1 VAAEG
6 GAHLLLRARTRLGP
20 SPRMSSGEIGRLV
33 RQIPTQYP
41 FVLVDRILEHDPAG
55 RLVATKNVTG
65 AEDFFAGH
73 FPSHPVMPGVLIL
86 ESLAQAAGI
95 WLLKTAPDPRRVEI
109 RVVGFDEAKFRRP
122 VVPGDQMRLEV
133 RLVHR
138 RGDLVRF
145 HGDVR
150 VGEARA
156 AEARLL
162 LQVAS
167 LPPADVD
174 PLARVAAGAVLE
186 PGVKVGPFCVV
197 GEKAR
202 LGRGT
207 VLESH
212 VVIEGDTRVGEH
224 NRFFPF
230 SSIGLVP
237 QDLKFRGEPS
247 RVEIGDRN
255 VFREGTTVHRG
266 TAGGGG
272 LTRIGSDNLL
282 MAQVHVAHDCLVG
295 SHTILANAAALS
307 GHVEVHDFATL
318 GGFSGVHQFCRVGA
332 HAFMGGATVATRDV
346 APFSLTVGNR
356 AHFFGLNLVGLRR
369 RGFSPETI
377 AALRQAYR
385 LLTQGGLPLA
395 EALRRLDADGPHR
408 DEVRTVVDFVRSS
421 TRGVVLDRRHGA
433 RTAEAEL

>member
-1 VAAEG
+1 
-6 GAHLLLRARTRLGP
+6 
-20 SPRMSSGEIGRLV
+20 MSSGEIGRLV

-55 RLVATKNVTG
+55 RLLAVKNVTG

-73 FPSHPVMPGVLIL
+73 FPSQPVMPGVLIL
-86 ESLAQAAGI
+86 EALAQAAGI
-95 WLLKTAPDPRRVEI
+95 WLLKAAPDPRWVEI

-122 VVPGDQMRLEV
+122 VVPGDQLRLEV

-145 HGDVR
+145 QGEVR

-162 LQVAS
+162 LQVAT
-167 LPPADVD
+167 LPPPDVD
-174 PLARVAAGAVLE
+174 PLARVAPGAVLE
-186 PGVKVGPFCVV
+186 PGVRVGPFCVV
-197 GEKAR
+197 GPGVR
-202 LGRGT
+202 IGRRT
-207 VLESH
+207 TLESH
-212 VVIEGDTRVGEH
+212 VVIDGDTRVGEG

-237 QDLKFRGEPS
+237 QDLKFRGEPA

-272 LTRIGSDNLL
+272 VTRIGSDNLL
-282 MAQVHVAHDCLVG
+282 MAQVHVAHDCVVG
-295 SHTILANAAALS
+295 SHVVIANGSALS
-307 GHVEVHDFATL
+307 GHVEVQDHATL
-318 GGFSGVHQFCRVGA
+318 GGFSGVHQFCRVGT
-332 HAFMGGATVATRDV
+332 HAFMGGATIATRDV

-369 RGFSPETI
+369 RGFSAEAI
-377 AALRQAYR
+377 AALRGAYR
-385 LLTQGGLPLA
+385 VLVQGGLPLA
-395 EALRRLDADGPHR
+395 EALRRVEDGPLTE
-408 DEVRTVVDFVRSS
+408 EVRSVVAFVRSS
-421 TRGVVLDRRHGA
+421 RRGRHPPAPPRRGG
-433 RTAEAEL
+433 RRERR

>member
-1 VAAEG
+1 
-6 GAHLLLRARTRLGP
+6 
-20 SPRMSSGEIGRLV
+20 MSSGEIGRLV

-55 RLVATKNVTG
+55 RLVAVKNVTG

-122 VVPGDQMRLEV
+122 VVPGDQLRLEV

-145 HGDVR
+145 QGEVR
-150 VGEARA
+150 VGDARA

-162 LQVAS
+162 LQVAT
-167 LPPADVD
+167 LPLADVD
-174 PLARVAAGAVLE
+174 PLARVAAGAVLD
-186 PGVKVGPFCVV
+186 PGVKVGPFCLV
-197 GEKAR
+197 GHQAR

-207 VLESH
+207 VLDSH

-224 NRFFPF
+224 NHFFPF

-255 VFREGTTVHRG
+255 IFREGTTVHRG

-272 LTRIGSDNLL
+272 LTRIGSDNLF

-295 SHTILANAAALS
+295 SHTIFANAAALS

-369 RGFSPETI
+369 RGFSPAAI

-385 LLTQGGLPLA
+385 LLVHGGPPLA
-395 EALRRLDADGPHR
+395 EALRRLDADGPHT
-408 DEVRTVVDFVRSS
+408 DEVRAVVDFVRSS
-421 TRGVVLDRRHGA
+421 KRGVVLDRRHGA
-433 RTAEAEL
+433 PAGEAEA